1 MKTASLSVT
10 TRRDFTATPFSPWVW
25 SVRQA
30 IASVGRSGL
39 MSLASISTVAIS
51 LLVLAVIVL
60 LAVNVSFMAG
70 NVESQLQ
77 IKVYLGS
84 ELSEG
89 EKAALVER
97 LRRLPGVESATYVP
111 KEQGLEL
118 MRRRLGPNVVQA
130 LEANPLPDAVDL
142 RLEHADA
149 ITSVGE
155 AAAQLPGVW
164 RVRYGQGVVEKVLAV
179 TRMVRAAGMALVLLL
194 AFATVL
200 ILSNTIRLAVFA
212 RRREI
217 AIMKLVGATD
227 WFIRRPFVL
236 EGILLG
242 TLGAGVAVLVTYFG
256 YDYVV
261 RTLYVNMP
269 FLPVVPPDLI
279 ALELALGLLALG
291 ALLGAAGSLLSLRR
305 FLKV

>member
-1 MKTASLSVT
+1 M
-10 TRRDFTATPFSPWVW
+10 PFSPWAW
-25 SVRQA
+25 SLRQA
-30 IASVGRSGL
+30 VASLGRSGL

-51 LLVLAVIVL
+51 LLVLAVVVL
-60 LAVNVSFMAG
+60 LAVNVSLMAG
-70 NVESQLQ
+70 SVESQLQ
-77 IKVYLGS
+77 IKVYLDTD
-84 ELSEG
+84 LTEG

-118 MRRRLGPNVVQA
+118 MRQRLGPNVVQA

-142 RLEHADA
+142 RLERADA
-149 ITSVGE
+149 IASVGE

-179 TRMVRAAGMALVLLL
+179 TRMVRAAGIALVVLL

-269 FLPVVPPDLI
+269 FLPVVPPGAI
-279 ALELALGLLALG
+279 ALDLSLGLLALG
-291 ALLGAAGSLLSLRR
+291 ALLGAAGSFLSLRR

>member
-1 MKTASLSVT
+1 M
-10 TRRDFTATPFSPWVW
+10 PFSPWAW
-25 SVRQA
+25 SLRQA
-30 IASVGRSGL
+30 VASLGRSGL

-51 LLVLAVIVL
+51 LLVLAVVVL

-70 NVESQLQ
+70 SVESQLQ
-77 IKVYLGS
+77 IKVYLDTD
-84 ELSEG
+84 LTEG

-118 MRRRLGPNVVQA
+118 MRQRLGPNVVQA

-142 RLEHADA
+142 RLERAGA
-149 ITSVGE
+149 IASVGE

-179 TRMVRAAGMALVLLL
+179 TRMVRAAGIALVVLL

-269 FLPVVPPDLI
+269 FLPVVPPGAI
-279 ALELALGLLALG
+279 ALDLSLGLLALG
-291 ALLGAAGSLLSLRR
+291 ALLGAAGSFLSLRR